1 MQGDIEHVAGLQPSQ
16 ITTLFESISGSETFK
31 ADYEKLEV
39 AKKEA
44 EEKLQ
49 FVLAKKKNTHAEKRQ
64 KKAQK
69 EEAEKHIAKQQ
80 ELVSTSA
87 RKAGRWKPEK
97 FPKDP

>member
-16 ITTLFESISGSETFK
+16 ITALFESISGSETFK

-80 ELVSTSA
+80 ELVSNFA
-87 RKAGRWKPEK
+87 WKAGT
-97 FPKDP
+97 